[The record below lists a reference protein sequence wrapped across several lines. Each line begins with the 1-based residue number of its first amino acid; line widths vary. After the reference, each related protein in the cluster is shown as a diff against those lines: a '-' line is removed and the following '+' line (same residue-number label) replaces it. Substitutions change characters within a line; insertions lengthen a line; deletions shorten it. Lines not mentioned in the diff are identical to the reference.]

1 MRLVDGDSIKR
12 KNPWKDDVL
21 RAVREEETVEAIPIS
36 WIIQWAAEHT
46 EYGTLTI
53 EKLLEDWRESQK
65 GE

>member
-1 MRLVDGDSIKR
+1 MRLIDIDKIPGAFMIA
-12 KNPWKDDVL
+12 
-21 RAVREEETVEAIPIS
+21 AVAEAPEVNAIPVS
-36 WIIQWAAEHT
+36 WIIRWAAEHM

>member
-1 MRLVDGDSIKR
+1 MRLIDADALPKDSMIR
-12 KNPWKDDVL
+12 MAL
-21 RAVREEETVEAIPIS
+21 RQYPVVEAIPVS
-36 WIIQWAAEHT
+36 WISRWASEHMT